1 MASKEFS
8 KMVKLRETREKFIN
22 HLIQFLRFYEFDGVD
37 LDWEFP
43 GERGGS
49 PDDKVNFA
57 IFLKEF
63 RQAINEELIDE
74 DRESLIL
81 SAAVGAGRRRV
92 ELGYDIKAMVKELDF
107 INMMT

>member
-22 HLIQFLRFYEFDGVD
+22 HLIKFLRLYEFDGVD

-49 PDDKVNFA
+49 PDDKTNLA

-74 DRESLIL
+74 D
-81 SAAVGAGRRRV
+81 
-92 ELGYDIKAMVKELDF
+92 KERTL
-107 INMMT
+107 TR